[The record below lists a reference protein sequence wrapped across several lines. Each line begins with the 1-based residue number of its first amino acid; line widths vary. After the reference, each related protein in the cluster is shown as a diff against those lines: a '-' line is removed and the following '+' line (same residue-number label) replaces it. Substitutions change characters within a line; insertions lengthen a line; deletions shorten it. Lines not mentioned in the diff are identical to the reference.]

1 MAEAEKKK
9 KVSGRDGIFLP
20 GSGGEASAFSVV

>member
-9 KVSGRDGIFLP
+9 KGIWSRGIFLP
-20 GSGGEASAFSVV
+20 GSVGGALEFLVG